1 MARRVERCAETERA
15 ECWSYWGATW
25 CLACDGL
32 GLAPGWSECS
42 ECQGAG
48 AVCCPSSGQPLYGL
62 YVLPSV
68 VTSACMQ
75 DEPTR

>member
-1 MARRVERCAETERA
+1 MARRVEHCDEPERV
-15 ECWSYWGATW
+15 ECWSYRGATW

-48 AVCCPSSGQPLYGL
+48 AVCCQHLYGA
-62 YVLPSV
+62 YDLPSV